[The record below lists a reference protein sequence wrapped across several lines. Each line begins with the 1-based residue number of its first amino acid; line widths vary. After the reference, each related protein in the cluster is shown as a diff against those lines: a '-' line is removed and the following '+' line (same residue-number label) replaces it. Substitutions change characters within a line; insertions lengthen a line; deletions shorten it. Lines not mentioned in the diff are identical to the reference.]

1 MAKKKRKKKEQKKK
15 RPKLKIKKGDMVQV
29 ISGRHQ
35 DKGKVGRVLKVIPEE
50 MRVIVEGVNIRKR
63 HRRPSPQF
71 PEGGIIE
78 QEMPIHYSNVMLVD
92 SEGRPTRVGYKIVET
107 EDGKKKKIRIAKTTG
122 EEI

>member
-1 MAKKKRKKKEQKKK
+1 MGKRKKKQQKTK
-15 RPKLKIKKGDMVQV
+15 RPKLKIKKGDTVMV

-35 DKGKVGRVLKVIPEE
+35 DKGKVGKVLKVIPQK
-50 MRVIVEGVNIRKR
+50 MRIIVEGVNIRKR
-63 HRRPSPQF
+63 HRRPSPSF

-92 SEGRPTRVGYKIVET
+92 SEGNPTRVGYKIVET
-107 EDGKKKKIRIAKTTG
+107 EDGKKKKVRIAKTTG